1 MTAPG
6 IRIRKR
12 LIFCLF
18 AVFFLF
24 FALMLRL
31 VWLQIVRGDMYRE
44 MAVEQWTRDI
54 PIPSRR
60 GIIFDR
66 NGKKLA
72 ISASIETL
80 YVRPV
85 EIEDV
90 EEVSYRIAEALDMDR
105 EYVLDRLARKVD
117 TVLLKKKV
125 EKEDV
130 DKIRDIKGI
139 YSVDDSKR
147 YYPNRN
153 FAAHILGFTGVDNQG
168 LDGVEALFDR
178 YLYGLPG
185 RNIAETDAVGRRIP
199 FGFDMQYSPQDGYNL
214 VLAIDEV
221 IQHFAEKAVEE
232 AVINNKAQ
240 KGTAIVMDPKTGD
253 ILALAVKP
261 DYDPNV
267 PFDPLNV
274 KEQDRWE
281 GLSEEEIRDERLKM
295 WRNYA
300 VSDIYEPGSTF
311 KIVTTAAGL
320 EEGAVTPDST
330 FYCKGSI
337 TVGGRTLKCWRSY
350 APHGHQTF
358 TEAAQNSCN
367 PVFIEVAQRLG
378 KESFLKYIEAFGF
391 GERTGIDVPGEAYG
405 LVMNPSAVGP
415 VELANIGFGQGVAV
429 TPIQLITAA
438 SAIANDGV
446 LMEPRIALELRD
458 EEGNTVH
465 EFKSKAKRQVI
476 SPQTA
481 RTTMEIL
488 ETVVS
493 DGTGSNA
500 YIPGFRVAGKTG
512 TAQKVVDGRYLQGK
526 YVASFIGIAP
536 ADDPK
541 VVVLVVIDE
550 PDPSNYYGGQIVA
563 PVVGSILSDTLRY
576 LKVQPRYTEEEAER
590 LVREKAQVPDICNM
604 PLQDAIKTLS
614 SSNLQFQVVGNVI
627 EGGENRI
634 VDQTPKPDIMVS
646 EKSIVLLYLESYNQ
660 QDQEVIVPN
669 VIGSTVNGATNLI
682 SNAGLRIQISGTG
695 IAVNQIPL
703 PGEVIDMDQVVKVE
717 FEEPE
722 NLDGT

>member
-1 MTAPG
+1 MAAPG
-6 IRIRKR
+6 IRHKKR

-18 AVFFLF
+18 AVLFLF
-24 FALMLRL
+24 FALILRL
-31 VWLQIVRGDMYRE
+31 VWLQVVRGDMYRE

-54 PIPSRR
+54 PIPPKR

-85 EIEDV
+85 EIEDPQYI
-90 EEVSYRIAEALDMDR
+90 SYRIAEALDMDR
-105 EYVLDRLARKVD
+105 EDVLDRLTRKVD

-178 YLYGLPG
+178 YLFGLPG
-185 RNIAETDAVGRRIP
+185 RTIAETDAVGRRIP
-199 FGFDMQYSPQDGYNL
+199 FGFDMQYSPQDGYDL
-214 VLAIDEV
+214 VLTIDEV
-221 IQHFAEKAVEE
+221 VQHFAEKAVEE
-232 AVINNKAQ
+232 AIIKNSAKKA
-240 KGTAIVMDPKTGD
+240 TAIVMDPKTGD

-267 PFDPLNV
+267 PFDPINSE
-274 KEQDRWE
+274 EQNRWE
-281 GLSEEEIRDERLKM
+281 WLSEEEIRDERLKM

-311 KIVTTAAGL
+311 KIVTMAAGL
-320 EEGAVTPDST
+320 EEGVVTPDST

-337 TVGGRTLKCWRSY
+337 TVAGRTLKCWRSY

-378 KESFLKYIEAFGF
+378 KENFLKYIGAFGF
-391 GERTGIDVPGEAYG
+391 GERTGISLPGEAYG
-405 LVMNPSAVGP
+405 LVMDPLAVGP

-438 SAIANDGV
+438 SAIANGGV
-446 LMEPRIALELRD
+446 LTEPRIALALRD
-458 EEGNTVH
+458 EEGNIIH
-465 EFKSKAKRQVI
+465 EFKPKVKRQVI

-488 ETVVS
+488 ESVVS

-500 YIPGFRVAGKTG
+500 YIPGYRVAGKTG
-512 TAQKVVDGRYLQGK
+512 TAQKVVNGRYVQGK
-526 YVASFIGIAP
+526 YVASFLAIAP

-550 PDPSNYYGGQIVA
+550 PDPSNYYGGQIAA
-563 PVVGSILSDTLRY
+563 PVVGNILSDTLRY
-576 LKVQPRYTEEEAER
+576 LKVQPRYTEEEAQR
-590 LVREKAQVPDICNM
+590 LVREKVKVPDINNM
-604 PLQDAIKTLS
+604 PLQEAVKVLN
-614 SSNLQFQVVGNVI
+614 SSNLQFQVVGSVI
-627 EGGENRI
+627 DGEANRI
-634 VDQTPKPDIMVS
+634 VDQTPKPDIMVT
-646 EKSIVLLYLESYNQ
+646 EKSIVLLYLETYSG

-669 VIGSTVNGATNLI
+669 VIGKTVNGAANLI
-682 SNAGLRIQISGTG
+682 RAAGLRIQISGTG
-695 IAVNQIPL
+695 IAVGQEPL
-703 PGEVIDMDQVVKVE
+703 PGEIVDIDSVVKVE
-717 FEEPE
+717 FKEPE
-722 NLDGT
+722 TP